1 MAPHRTNVLSFE
13 QLETRSL
20 ATGIAECAEL
30 WWKVN
35 FLRILPFEAR
45 TKLAILENS
54 FSWPASPPLA
64 WNTMLGNAAQG
75 HALDMSSQDY
85 FSHQSQST
93 LRMPNQRLR
102 DAGYPLPST
111 LPSDRNDVESIV
123 AGQLLGNSDAVIRE
137 LLQNTSARNLIFPAA
152 GTASLATEI
161 GIGSAANIDAAFE
174 NYWAVEIA
182 GRQTGERFITG
193 VVYADTNNS
202 GTFDAGEGVSQ
213 ITVTSGELSTL
224 TDSQGIYSLPVAG
237 GIHELQ
243 FSNSAGQQLGS
254 KMFALQSQSIQVDMN
269 ISLSKIEVNFRQR
282 SWWTNADA
290 HLDVNRDLA
299 VTPIDALVIINRL
312 NRDGGSSRL
321 PAPNLDTPY
330 PTFAIDVNGDSYCS
344 PIDALVII
352 NQLNSRS

>member
-1 MAPHRTNVLSFE
+1 MATHRSKLLSME
-13 QLETRSL
+13 QLEPRTL

-30 WWKVN
+30 WWKIN
-35 FLRILPFEAR
+35 FLRILPVEALA
-45 TKLAILENS
+45 KLAISGNS
-54 FSWPASPPLA
+54 STWPASAPLA
-64 WNTMLGNAAQG
+64 WNSTLRNAAQG

-85 FSHQSQST
+85 FSHQSRST

-111 LPSDRNDVESIV
+111 LLGDRNDVESIV
-123 AGQLLGNSDAVIRE
+123 AGQLLDESDAVIRE
-137 LLQNTSARNLIFPAA
+137 LIQNTSARNLVFPST

-161 GIGSAANIDAAFE
+161 GIGSAADVDATFE
-174 NYWAVEIA
+174 NYWAIEIA

-202 GTFDAGEGVSQ
+202 GSYDAGEGLSQ
-213 ITVTSGELSTL
+213 VTVTSGELSTQ

-243 FSNSAGQQLGS
+243 FRNNAGQQLGS

-269 ISLSKIEVNFRQR
+269 VSLSKIDINFRQR

-312 NRDGGSSRL
+312 NRDGGSSQL
-321 PAPNLDTPY
+321 PEPNLDTPY
-330 PTFAIDVNGDSYCS
+330 PNFAIDVNGDSYCS

-352 NQLNSRS
+352 NHLNTRS